1 MSEEQK
7 APYQKKHEIDKV
19 RYEKQCKEL
28 EKKGYYTLSDG
39 SKTTDPQNSHML
51 KVKKKRA
58 KTPNKE
64 VEASS
69 DSDGLDVEETPA
81 KKP

>member
-1 MSEEQK
+1 
-7 APYQKKHEIDKV
+7 
-19 RYEKQCKEL
+19 
-28 EKKGYYTLSDG
+28 
-39 SKTTDPQNSHML
+39 ML

-69 DSDGLDVEETPA
+69 DSDRLDVEETPA